1 MCGRYRGGRGARWE
15 YMGVGK
21 EKMGVHETM
30 FVYDASGKSAL
41 FHNSKTFA
49 DSPTR
54 CLVLVF
60 FLAGG

>member
-1 MCGRYRGGRGARWE
+1 
-15 YMGVGK
+15 MGVGK